1 MWNRSILKEN
11 AKTAL
16 FGNRYWMAVAVC
28 LTEAFIMSIFS
39 FVTSFDSTKLEDL
52 KTTEAIMQFAQKSS
66 GISFISMLISIFVGL
81 PLAVG
86 LARYFIH
93 NRFGQTKYSMMFSA
107 FDVNYGSTVAG
118 MFTTVLFIILWGILL
133 IIPGI
138 VKALQ
143 YIMVPY
149 ILSDNPS
156 MPGSRARQISRMMT
170 NGEKGDMF
178 VLDLS
183 FIGWYLLA
191 GLAAGL
197 VNVVSAPLGSL
208 VGAVAAAMVAAYVN
222 ATFAELYI
230 FMRDRIIR
238 TGAVTA
244 EELGLAY

>member
-1 MWNRSILKEN
+1 MWNRSILKQN

-16 FGNRYWMAVAVC
+16 LGNRYWMAVAVC
-28 LTEAFIMSIFS
+28 LTEAVIMSIFG
-39 FVTSFDSTKLEDL
+39 FITSFDSAKIWDL
-52 KTTEAIMQFAQKSS
+52 KTAEAILQFAQKSS
-66 GISFISMLISIFVGL
+66 GASLLSMLISIFVGL

-93 NRFGQTKYSMMFSA
+93 NRFGQTKYTMLFSS

-118 MFTTVLFIILWGILL
+118 MFTTVLFIVLWTFLFV
-133 IIPGI
+133 IPGI

-149 ILSDNPS
+149 ILSDNPT
-156 MPGSRARQISRMMT
+156 MPGGRARQISRGMT
-170 NGEKGDMF
+170 NGEKGDVF
-178 VLDLS
+178 ILILS

-191 GLAAGL
+191 GFVAGL
-197 VNVVSAPLGSL
+197 FNMVSAPLGSL
-208 VGAVAAAMVAAYVN
+208 VSAVTVAMVSAYVE

-238 TGAVTA
+238 SGMATAAEFGIAV
-244 EELGLAY
+244 